1 MLKKLVPLVVVFI
14 LGCVTQP
21 VPLPPPTKSAPC
33 DGVYIPGKGCSV
45 IGSGNYGGAIRG
57 HHEQND

>member
-1 MLKKLVPLVVVFI
+1 MLKKLAPLVVVFFI
-14 LGCVTQP
+14 GCATQS

-33 DGVYIPGKGCSV
+33 DGVYVPGKGCQALGA
-45 IGSGNYGGAIRG
+45 GSYGGAVRG

>member
-1 MLKKLVPLVVVFI
+1 MLKKLGLLVVVFF
-14 LGCVTQP
+14 LGCATQP
-21 VPLPPPTKSAPC
+21 VPMPPPTKSIPC

-57 HHEQND
+57 HHED